1 MSVFKTDQQV
11 RGLHGV
17 AGQVATPEVP
27 KVKEEAPK
35 KEGEGDKEDE
45 EEDDEKSP
53 PRECTIVT
61 ICFV

>member
-1 MSVFKTDQQV
+1 M

-45 EEDDEKSP
+45 EDDDEKSP
-53 PRECTIVT
+53 PRECTILT